1 MHSSSSLPHSD
12 QETPTIRPLSS
23 LPGPAPALILG
34 NMLQIKTSIFHK
46 QLEGWAEEFGNYYRL
61 RLGRQD
67 ALVLSDPAAAAK
79 LMRDRPESVTRAN
92 RIATALNEAGGTGV
106 FTAEGEHWRAQ
117 RKLVMRSLT
126 PEVIRNFFPRLVEIT
141 ERLQRRWTHAV
152 MTGQK
157 IDFLHDLGAFSLDA
171 IVRLSMGHDINTI
184 EGGENQLQRDIEFIF
199 QRVAKRV
206 TSPIPY
212 WRYVRLPVDREMDAA
227 SKRIETALYGF
238 IDRARAQMAENPE
251 LRERPANLLQALI
264 VARDEPDSGFTD
276 HDVVGNAFTMVFA
289 GEDTTSHSLA
299 WLIYHLACSG
309 DAERQ
314 MQQETAQVMG
324 QDRVLCQYGQL
335 DAFPYLD
342 GAINESMRL
351 TPVAPVMTLEPT
363 ADMVIGDIQVSAS
376 TPVILLLRQVS
387 KQGDFGTEQ
396 QAFRPDRWLSTPSCP
411 VRGDLSRQMFPFG
424 GGARFCPGRYLAM
437 VEIRMVMTML
447 AQNFNLQLDRAAPP
461 VNDLFVYTMNPDAM
475 PIGLTMRSSN

>member
-1 MHSSSSLPHSD
+1 
-12 QETPTIRPLSS
+12 
-23 LPGPAPALILG
+23 
-34 NMLQIKTSIFHK
+34 MLQIKTSIFHK
-46 QLEGWAEEFGNYYRL
+46 QLEGWADQFGNYYRL
-61 RLGRQD
+61 RLGSQD
-67 ALVLSDPAAAAK
+67 ALVLSDPVAAAK
-79 LMRDRPESVTRAN
+79 LMRDRPESVTRASKITN
-92 RIATALNEAGGTGV
+92 ALNEAGGNGV
-106 FTAEGEHWRAQ
+106 FTAEGDHWRAQ
-117 RKLVMRSLT
+117 RKMVMRSLT
-126 PEVIRNFFPRLVEIT
+126 PEVIRNFFPHLVEIT

-199 QRVAKRV
+199 HRVAKRV

-212 WRYVRLPVDREMDAA
+212 WRYVRLPHDREMDAA
-227 SKRIETALYGF
+227 SKRIQTALYGF
-238 IDRARAQMAENPE
+238 IDLARRQMEENPE
-251 LRERPANLLQALI
+251 LRQRPANLLQALI
-264 VARDEPDSGFTD
+264 AARDEPESGFTD

-309 DAERQ
+309 EAERQ
-314 MQQETAQVMG
+314 MQQEAAQIMG
-324 QDRVLCQYGQL
+324 EDKVLRQYGQL
-335 DAFPYLD
+335 DAFAYLD
-342 GAINESMRL
+342 AAINESMRL

-363 ADMVIGDIQVSAS
+363 ADMVIGDIAVSAS

-387 KQGDFGTEQ
+387 KQGDFGPEQ
-396 QAFRPDRWLSTPSCP
+396 QAFNPQRWVSTPTCP
-411 VRGDLSRQMFPFG
+411 VRGDLTRQMFPFG

-461 VNDLFVYTMNPDAM
+461 VNDIFVYTMNPDAM
-475 PIGLTMRSSN
+475 PIGLAMRSSK